1 MDYDLNNQKTFDK
14 WQWKIIQ
21 DEAKQYYNE

>member
-14 WQWKIIQ
+14 WQWRVIQ
-21 DEAKQYYNE
+21 EEAKTYYHE